1 MKNLSTREF
10 NDRACQVFFRGIS
23 TLTCLL
29 CIALLVVLSSCNT
42 GNKRADDNEDATGGQ
57 QEKRNEER
65 TAKAT
70 MEPASGSNVSGEV
83 TFTERE
89 SGKVRIEV
97 KVENLPP
104 GEHAV
109 HLHEHGDCSAA
120 DASSAGGHWNP
131 TMKPHGKRGNGTAFH
146 KGDIDNM
153 KVGDDGKGKLTM
165 TIEGWSIGG
174 PDSTNIV
181 GKSVIIHEKADD
193 FTSQPSG
200 NAGGRISCGV
210 IKAG

>member
-1 MKNLSTREF
+1 MKKLSSGEL
-10 NDRACQVFFRGIS
+10 NDRITQTHSRGMINLAGLVCMALF
-23 TLTCLL
+23 LT
-29 CIALLVVLSSCNT
+29 LSSCNT
-42 GNKRADDNEDATGGQ
+42 GTQQADEGESESTEQ
-57 QEKRNEER
+57 QAQAEER

-83 TFTERE
+83 TFTQEDE
-89 SGKVRIEV
+89 GKVRIEV
-97 KVENLPP
+97 SVQNLPP

-109 HLHEHGDCSAA
+109 HLHENGDCSAA

-131 TMKPHGKRGNGTAFH
+131 TMKPHGKRGDGTDFH

-153 KVGDDGKGKLTM
+153 NVGDDGKGTLSM
-165 TIEGWSIGG
+165 TIDGWSIGG

-181 GKSVIIHEKADD
+181 GKSVIIHDNADD

-210 IKAG
+210 IKED

>member
-1 MKNLSTREF
+1 MKNLSTSKF
-10 NDRACQVFFRGIS
+10 NDGHQVFLAGMMN
-23 TLTCLL
+23 LAGLV
-29 CIALLVVLSSCNT
+29 CIALFFVLSSCNS
-42 GNKRADDNEDATGGQ
+42 GSKQADETEDATSDQ
-57 QEKRNEER
+57 QEQQSEER

-70 MEPASGSNVSGEV
+70 MEPASGSNVTGEV

-89 SGKVRIEV
+89 NGKVRIEV
-97 KVENLPP
+97 KVENLTP

-109 HLHEHGDCSAA
+109 HLHENGDCSAA

-131 TMKPHGKRGNGTAFH
+131 TMKPHGKRGDGTAFH

-153 KVGDDGKGKLTM
+153 KVGDDGKGSLTM

-174 PDSTNIV
+174 ADSTNII

-210 IKAG
+210 IKEG